1 MYDDRRTNSAE
12 PAQRLTTV
20 CAVTRPALLATALAL
35 LVLAGCGGDEERQAA
50 RSKPAPART
59 GTTET
64 SPRTP
69 TGTGTT
75 GTEQV
80 PTAIETS
87 PEEQP
92 GGAGD
97 EEPAR
102 TPVLLTGR
110 RGRIAPRVVHVEPF
124 IAIRVQL
131 RSADGAAYEVRFGR
145 RVVRAGPG
153 RRTATADFEGLHA
166 GRSLVGEG
174 PEGPVRI
181 VADARPGP

>member
-1 MYDDRRTNSAE
+1 
-12 PAQRLTTV
+12 
-20 CAVTRPALLATALAL
+20 VTRHALLATALAML
-35 LVLAGCGGDEERQAA
+35 ALAGCGGDEER
-50 RSKPAPART
+50 RAPART
-59 GTTET
+59 G
-64 SPRTP
+64 SPSA
-69 TGTGTT
+69 GTGTT

-87 PEEQP
+87 PERQP

-110 RGRIAPRVVHVEPF
+110 GGRIAPRVIHVQAF

-153 RRTATADFEGLHA
+153 GRTATADFEGLRA

-174 PEGPVRI
+174 PAGRVRI

>member
-1 MYDDRRTNSAE
+1 
-12 PAQRLTTV
+12 
-20 CAVTRPALLATALAL
+20 VTRPLLLATALAL

-50 RSKPAPART
+50 RPKPAPAP
-59 GTTET
+59 TET
-64 SPRTP
+64 TKSAPSSP

-75 GTEQV
+75 RTEQV

-97 EEPAR
+97 EEAAR
-102 TPVLLTGR
+102 TPVLLTGGS
-110 RGRIAPRVVHVEPF
+110 GRVTPRVIHVQPF

-145 RVVRAGPG
+145 RVVRARPG
-153 RRTATADFEGLHA
+153 RRTATADFVGLHA